1 MYLFLSL
8 LSILAELTN
17 ILILK
22 YLILSI
28 LNVEEKIDLFS
39 NFELNENEL
48 LLIFI
53 VIFIFSN
60 VIQYSRD
67 VFNKFYS
74 NLTGLKILN
83 EYYES
88 ILKNNEYNFSEINQ
102 VNNTYY
108 EINRFNQLYIFQ
120 ILFFL
125 SKFTYVLAL
134 TVVILFLL
142 QEIYFYII
150 LIIFML
156 IFTLKVSVKKFTFHR
171 DEQFKINLSNSAT
184 IFQDLLRNFLE
195 IRLFNLENTY
205 LKMIR
210 SNTSSFIFSRTVI
223 EALILSSKYIIDIL
237 FIIALFIISRTV
249 ELDNNDLFSKGALII
264 FLLYRLV
271 PNLSSIIYSYM
282 TYKSNNSVYQQVQH
296 YINFSK
302 ISKMNLKNKDELL
315 IFLIKLTFKLKNFLL
330 VKMTYYLK
338 ILQQN

>member
-184 IFQDLLRNFLE
+184 IFQDLLRNLE

-205 LKMIR
+205 LK
-210 SNTSSFIFSRTVI
+210 
-223 EALILSSKYIIDIL
+223 
-237 FIIALFIISRTV
+237 
-249 ELDNNDLFSKGALII
+249 
-264 FLLYRLV
+264 
-271 PNLSSIIYSYM
+271 
-282 TYKSNNSVYQQVQH
+282 
-296 YINFSK
+296 
-302 ISKMNLKNKDELL
+302 
-315 IFLIKLTFKLKNFLL
+315 
-330 VKMTYYLK
+330 
-338 ILQQN
+338 